1 MLIRSI
7 RLRNL
12 LSFGPEAESIELQP
26 LNVII
31 GPNASG
37 KSNLIE
43 ALHLLRS
50 CATDLAQPIREGGG
64 IGEYLWKGRSSVDH
78 LEIEVQVNYNQSVLR
93 HELHL
98 AENHQRMEVTHEV
111 IDDGT
116 SFDKHA
122 NYILKNERGLVSL
135 QDSAD
140 ERNKR
145 IFLSPDNLTPNQSI
159 ISQRRDPVR
168 LPEITFLS
176 DRYREIRL
184 FRDWQF
190 GRKTLIRRPQQLD
203 LPEDFLLEDASNLG
217 LILHNLDYRGIRP
230 QVQELLKIL
239 NDDYVDYSTLIQGGT
254 IQINLRDRYLERPIT
269 AARLSEGTLRFL
281 CLVAVLLHPKPPPLV
296 CLEEPETGLHPDL
309 FPELARLLEDAST
322 RTQIIVTTHSKDL
335 VDSFTETPD
344 RVLVA
349 DKKHGATRF
358 ERLAQDHLK
367 LWLERYSLGE
377 LWQRGQLGG
386 TRF

>member
-12 LSFGPEAESIELQP
+12 LSFGPEAEAIELQP

-64 IGEYLWKGRSSVDH
+64 IGEYLWKGQSTLDH
-78 LEIEVQVNYNQSVLR
+78 LEIEVQVNYNQSILR

-98 AENHQRMEVTHEV
+98 AETRQRMEVTHEV

-116 SFDKHA
+116 FFEEPSS
-122 NYILKNERGLVSL
+122 YILKNERGVFGV
-135 QDSAD
+135 QDRTND
-140 ERNKR
+140 RNEA
-145 IFLSPDNLTPNQSI
+145 IFFTNQSI

-168 LPEITFLS
+168 LPEMAFLS

-190 GRKTLIRRPQQLD
+190 GRKHVIRRPQQVD

-230 QVQELLKIL
+230 QFQELLKIL
-239 NDDYVDYSTLIQGGT
+239 NEDFADFSTLIQGGT
-254 IQINLRDRYLERPIT
+254 IQINLRDRYLDRPIP

-281 CLVAVLLHPKPPPLV
+281 CLAAVLLHPEPPPLV

-322 RTQIIVTTHSKDL
+322 RTQVIVTTHSRDL
-335 VDSFTETPD
+335 VDAFTETPD

-349 DKKHGATRF
+349 GKKNGSTRF
-358 ERLAQDHLK
+358 DRLASDHLK
-367 LWLERYSLGE
+367 QWLEKYSLGE
-377 LWQRGQLGG
+377 LWKRGQLGG